1 MTYKVNAK
9 VDVSVNLKAKLETK
23 AAILG
28 IGYRDYLV
36 SLIDQATDKEV
47 VYVDE
52 GPTKQ
57 TRLALSEATKEKVKQ
72 FAKQANCSQ
81 EQWLLNVLHVAME
94 VHD

>member
-1 MTYKVNAK
+1 MTYKANAK
-9 VDVSVNLKAKLETK
+9 VDVNVNLKAKLETK

-28 IGYRDYLV
+28 MGYRDFLV
-36 SLIDQATDKEV
+36 SLIDQATEKEV

-57 TRLALSEATKEKVKQ
+57 TRLALSEATKEKQ